1 MPSDIADAVQQ
12 DQIADSLVAPIESEE
27 TAATTGTE
35 AGEQTQDEATLT
47 TDEQQAGQQEEADDW
62 LPTEQE
68 KVFPFE
74 TIAKYAARYGYT
86 AEEIQADPRLQ
97 RTLTERLN
105 QDIYVQQ
112 LRQQSELSQQQE
124 EETQQQQPTEPTRE
138 PTTAEWLQQ
147 VDNVARQYLNQD
159 VANHMGNQFMKVFG
173 SKPMT
178 PEQSMQF
185 SHLFTSGVINVLNS
199 VLPNMLNHPIS
210 EGRTFFQDM
219 IERNFEGFGEDY
231 QSNMYSRAWAKAVS
245 SDPKLSSLP
254 NLSVAGSSEARAQA
268 AAILGFTEDEF
279 ANLKLSG
286 KDGKPLSPYQ
296 NAVKKYTM
304 LAKVM
309 SGQKLTPAEAN
320 KFVEAGRKAAQ
331 KDSIQ
336 RQAGNLG
343 SGQSKGQ
350 IASGSGDDDFWKSAK
365 EIYQNQHGSL

>member
-112 LRQQSELSQQQE
+112 LRQQSELSQQQQE
-124 EETQQQQPTEPTRE
+124 EETQQQQPTEPTRQ
-138 PTTAEWLQQ
+138 PNVTEWLQQ
-147 VDNVARQYLNQD
+147 VDEVAKQYLNQD

-199 VLPNMLNHPIS
+199 VLPNMLNHPIA
-210 EGRTFFQDM
+210 EGKTFFQDVL
-219 IERNFEGFGEDY
+219 ERNFEGFGEDY
-231 QSNMYSRAWAKAVS
+231 QSNMYSRAWSKAVS
-245 SDPKLSSLP
+245 GDPKLASLP
-254 NLSVAGSSEARAQA
+254 GLNVAGSSEARAQA
-268 AAILGFTEDEF
+268 AQALGFTEEEF
-279 ANLKLSG
+279 EKLKLSG

-350 IASGSGDDDFWKSAK
+350 IASGSSDDFWKEAQA
-365 EIYQNQHGSL
+365 IYNQQHGSL